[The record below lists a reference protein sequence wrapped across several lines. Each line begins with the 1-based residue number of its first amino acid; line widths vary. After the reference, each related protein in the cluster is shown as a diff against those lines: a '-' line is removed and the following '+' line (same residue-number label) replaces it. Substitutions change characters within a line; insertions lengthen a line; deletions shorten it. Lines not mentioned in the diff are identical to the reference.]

1 MLNKD
6 ISSRWQVTA
15 ALKTI
20 VSPISFLWLFRLGFI
35 LYGVVVCQFV
45 TYLQVLARKDHILTT
60 ALVCVVAIFT
70 SAANFYQVYFNWT
83 FSIALTSSDPN
94 KYKTRSI
101 INGNIVVMYSTV
113 VMWVSLK
120 KFDSSTHFW
129 VSCSLSSWSDMFHSL
144 TFLFSFSRLV
154 QMFYL
159 GVIRRMM
166 SSNPRLNWLVITPIA
181 LASLASFTLAIAVGV
196 ISRIRVAENGGWPTP
211 ESCE

>member
-15 ALKTI
+15 ALKTSG
-20 VSPISFLWLFRLGFI
+20 SPISFLWLFRLGFI

-45 TYLQVLARKDHILTT
+45 TYLQVLARKDHVLTT

-120 KFDSSTHFW
+120 KVEHLIDSTFG
-129 VSCSLSSWSDMFHSL
+129 SLFRFPIHLTFFHSL
-144 TFLFSFSRLV
+144 MSFFHS
-154 QMFYL
+154 Q
-159 GVIRRMM
+159 
-166 SSNPRLNWLVITPIA
+166 
-181 LASLASFTLAIAVGV
+181 
-196 ISRIRVAENGGWPTP
+196 GWCRC
-211 ESCE
+211 SI